1 MMNRP
6 NAKRSVAISV
16 ETCLLL
22 WVSLLLV
29 WSYILLPTA
38 KAPKPSTF
46 LSLHPRGP
54 VGIDRNLEAAG
65 LWCVTWAW
73 WVCLI
78 IGRTYFWFI
87 RWAQLKN
94 FEARKRLTMPGS
106 NWESLRDWR
115 EGLLVYFKP
124 CTLVLMTGN
133 FYSQITNTSKAWL
146 LNILSVDS
154 FTISK
159 ETIFLFYRRTV
170 EMIPFPQFQHN
181 FFVISFSE
189 DEALRV
195 DWLIFYRKLIN

>member
-6 NAKRSVAISV
+6 NAKKSVAISV

-22 WVSLLLV
+22 WVPLLLV

-38 KAPKPSTF
+38 KAPKASTF
-46 LSLHPRGP
+46 LSSRLMGP
-54 VGIDRNLEAAG
+54 GGIDRNLEAAG

-94 FEARKRLTMPGS
+94 CRLIDAMKRLKMPGS
-106 NWESLRDWR
+106 NWESLQDWR

-133 FYSQITNTSKAWL
+133 YYSEIKNTSKAWL
-146 LNILSVDS
+146 LNILSVYF
-154 FTISK
+154 FTTSN
-159 ETIFLFYRRTV
+159 EAMFLFYRRRG
-170 EMIPFPQFQHN
+170 EMIPFPQFQHS
-181 FFVISFSE
+181 FFVLSF
-189 DEALRV
+189 
-195 DWLIFYRKLIN
+195 WGGKLWGSIG